1 MSNDLLCY
9 SIMNQTQRAQ
19 PPVAPMP
26 LPMVH
31 KIPRMSSVVLPPVS
45 NLAVFDS
52 PSKLTEQ
59 NLQQNLLNL
68 SRAASFAS
76 VNAAASP
83 ARAGGAAG
91 TSAPPLR
98 RASDRSDSLASSASS
113 AYSNEPSSVPTSS
126 APTSPALP
134 PSPKM
139 AIMDAAGHTKRR
151 QRLGPSCDSCRS
163 RKVKCDA
170 DILVLAKCPQEM
182 NFAHMKVSSTQI
194 NNLFNNNTPIKL
206 DDDSFIIVANEKVIK
221 FTPCKS
227 CSSKGL
233 PCSFSKGFTKED
245 IIVNSKKS
253 DSAAPLKRRPSVSK
267 VTKPRIESASP
278 VAATLAVSV
287 ARGAGVLA
295 SAGSSSRKS
304 SCSSCRRRK
313 VKCVYNASANK
324 CDGCLKKSTSCSYD
338 M

>member
-1 MSNDLLCY
+1 
-9 SIMNQTQRAQ
+9 MNQTTRPSAQ
-19 PPVAPMP
+19 VATMP
-26 LPMVH
+26 LPMVD

-45 NLAVFDS
+45 NLTVFDS

-68 SRAASFAS
+68 SRAATFAS
-76 VNAAASP
+76 VNATASP
-83 ARAGGAAG
+83 MRATNAALTG
-91 TSAPPLR
+91 SAN
-98 RASDRSDSLASSASS
+98 SGRSDSFASSASS
-113 AYSNEPSSVPTSS
+113 PYSNEPSS

-134 PSPKM
+134 SSPKM
-139 AIMDAAGHTKRR
+139 AIIDSTGHTKRR

-170 DILVLAKCPQEM
+170 DILVLAKTPQEM

-227 CSSKGL
+227 CSAKGL

-245 IIVNSKKS
+245 IILNSKKS
-253 DSAAPLKRRPSVSK
+253 ESTTPLKCRTSVSK
-267 VTKPRIESASP
+267 VTKPRIPEAVSP
-278 VAATLAVSV
+278 VAANLAVSV
-287 ARGAGVLA
+287 AGGAGVLA
-295 SAGSSSRKS
+295 SAGTSSRKS
-304 SCSSCRRRK
+304 SCSLCRRRK

-324 CDGCLKKSTSCSYD
+324 CDGCLKKSTNCSYD
-338 M
+338 I